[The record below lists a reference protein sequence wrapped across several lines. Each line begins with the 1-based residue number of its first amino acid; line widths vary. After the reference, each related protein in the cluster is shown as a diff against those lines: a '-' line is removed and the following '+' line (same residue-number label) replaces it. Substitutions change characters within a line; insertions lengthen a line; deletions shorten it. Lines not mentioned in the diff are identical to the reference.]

1 MRASDLDAV
10 LAKASEAYPEIRWM
24 GVLLDGGYE
33 GISLCGVQ
41 DGLRAHETAG
51 GGTDRT
57 PLEAIASIREQL
69 RELWS

>member
-1 MRASDLDAV
+1 MRQPDLDQV
-10 LAKASEAYPEIRWM
+10 LAKASETHPEIRWM
-24 GVLLDGGYE
+24 GVLLDNGYD

-41 DGLRAHETAG
+41 DGLSAHETAG

-57 PLEAIASIREQL
+57 PQEAIASIKDQL